1 MTYYQKGLTLLEI
14 VIASSLVVL
23 LIGVIAFQYKSENHQ
38 AEQVIAQ
45 LQMAKAGVLR
55 YNLNDPK
62 STNKLADLV
71 RPNDANPENWNG
83 PYIDTATRLTPEGQ
97 IDISNIFP
105 ESHVE
110 LEVET
115 IGETT
120 YQVVLLKGIAETELK
135 NSILAKC
142 GDCKPLPGRDDI
154 GLLVQQFGVV
164 AQSGTVFKTDTVAA
178 VGLPLAAPPSPWM
191 GPNTNIGPT
200 ITTTPQMPNVPNAV
214 VTPPPPV
221 ITPPPSTSVPTTNPT
236 PPSPSPDLPI
246 NYAPPVITQETKNGS
261 CPAGYS
267 GNLVQS
273 RNKVYERGITTYT
286 PWVNYINTCTPP
298 PPPPPPPPSDDGG
311 GGGGGPIR
319 ICSLQCVAYGQ
330 DPTYG
335 FWTCT
340 QMVEYE
346 CWPK

>member
-1 MTYYQKGLTLLEI
+1 MTSNSNQQGLTLLETM
-14 VIASSLVVL
+14 IALVLVTVA
-23 LIGVIAFQYKSENHQ
+23 IGATVALYDSDKQKAQDI
-38 AEQVIAQ
+38 IGQ

-71 RPNDANPENWNG
+71 RPNDASPENWNG
-83 PYIDTATRLTPEGQ
+83 PYIDTATRLTSEGQ
-97 IDISNIFP
+97 IDISKIFP
-105 ESHVE
+105 ESHIE
-110 LEVET
+110 LMMET
-115 IGETT
+115 IGGIT
-120 YQVVLLKGIAETELK
+120 YQAVLLKGIADSQLR

-142 GDCKPLPGRDDI
+142 GECKPLPGRDDI
-154 GLLVQQFGVV
+154 GVLVQQVGVV
-164 AQSGTVFKTDTVAA
+164 AQNGTGFNTDTVAA
-178 VGLPLAAPPSPWM
+178 AGLTPAISPLPWA
-191 GPNTNIGPT
+191 GPNTSIGPT
-200 ITTTPQMPNVPNAV
+200 VTTTPQMPNVPNAV

-273 RNKVYERGITTYT
+273 RNKVYDKGITTYT

-298 PPPPPPPPSDDGG
+298 PPPPPPPSSSGG
-311 GGGGGPIR
+311 GGSGRPMR
-319 ICSLQCVAYGQ
+319 ICNWCEENGVRFLCGCINV
-330 DPTYG
+330 P
-335 FWTCT
+335 
-340 QMVEYE
+340 
-346 CWPK
+346 

>member
-83 PYIDTATRLTPEGQ
+83 PYIDTATRLTSEGQ
-97 IDISNIFP
+97 IDISKIFP
-105 ESHVE
+105 ESHIE
-110 LEVET
+110 LMMET
-115 IGETT
+115 IGGIT
-120 YQVVLLKGIAETELK
+120 YQAVLLKGIADSQLR

-142 GDCKPLPGRDDI
+142 GECKPLPGRDDI
-154 GLLVQQFGVV
+154 GVLVQQVGVV
-164 AQSGTVFKTDTVAA
+164 AQNGTGFNTDTVAA
-178 VGLPLAAPPSPWM
+178 AGLTPAISPLPWA
-191 GPNTNIGPT
+191 GPNTSIGPT
-200 ITTTPQMPNVPNAV
+200 VTTTPQMPNVPNAV

-246 NYAPPVITQETKNGS
+246 NYAPPTATPEEQTLGCPSGWSGTKTQI
-261 CPAGYS
+261 
-267 GNLVQS
+267 
-273 RNKVYERGITTYT
+273 RNKIYDRGVTTYT
-286 PWVNYINTCTPP
+286 PWIISNNTCEPP
-298 PPPPPPPPSDDGG
+298 PPPPPIYNPPPSGGTCRCVGGFDGEG
-311 GGGGGPIR
+311 YCTWVS
-319 ICSLQCVAYGQ
+319 CS
-330 DPTYG
+330 
-335 FWTCT
+335 
-340 QMVEYE
+340 
-346 CWPK
+346 